1 MLFDMVRLLSF
12 GGHCGLRRPL
22 AHLVCLQGGAAALSD
37 SHSRIPVH
45 HLQHGVLC
53 RSEATP
59 CKATWQP
66 AALTQRLP
74 LQPVLQDGVLCHS
87 EEISRQAA
95 CEVMR
100 ELYGLEVQ
108 PEEFLPFTVSPAERH
123 DIIPSFHMLAR
134 RWP

>member
-1 MLFDMVRLLSF
+1 M
-12 GGHCGLRRPL
+12 
-22 AHLVCLQGGAAALSD
+22 
-37 SHSRIPVH
+37 
-45 HLQHGVLC
+45 
-53 RSEATP
+53 
-59 CKATWQP
+59 
-66 AALTQRLP
+66 
-74 LQPVLQDGVLCHS
+74 LCHS

-123 DIIPSFHMLAR
+123 DVLTLFRMLDR